1 MLIRFWGTRG
11 SLPVSA
17 KAAAI
22 RDKVVGALLAAD
34 GRRFADA
41 AEAGAFVDDE
51 LPFANAKTYGGA
63 TSCVEIEAGPSPSGE
78 SAFIICDMG
87 SGLREFG
94 LDSMRRCAAGHPRV
108 YHFFL
113 SHLHWDHIM
122 GFPFFVPAF
131 VPGTK
136 IVIHAGHTDAEQA
149 LRRQQEEI
157 SFPVPFDYLRAD
169 FEFRTLE
176 AGTSYTIGAVEV
188 SLIEQHHSH
197 SSFGFRFT
205 GPDGRS
211 AVYSTD
217 SEHKIDHMEGEA
229 DVVAF
234 FAEADL
240 VVCDTMYS
248 LADSVS
254 MKEDWGHS
262 SNIVA
267 IDLCH
272 EAAAKRLALFHHEPT
287 YSDADIARMH
297 SESIRYEELTRSGTP
312 LEVLCAYDGLEIEV

>member
-1 MLIRFWGTRG
+1 MQVRFWGTRG
-11 SLPVSA
+11 SLPVA
-17 KAAAI
+17 PKAATV
-22 RDKVVGALLAAD
+22 RDKVAAALVAAH
-34 GRRFADA
+34 GRSFADE
-41 AEAGAFVDDE
+41 AEARAFLETE
-51 LPFANAKTYGGA
+51 LDFAAAHTYGGA
-63 TSCVEIEAGPSPSGE
+63 TSCVEVDVGEGP
-78 SAFIICDMG
+78 FIVCDMG

-94 LDSMRRCAAGHPRV
+94 LDSLRRCAQDGHAREW
-108 YHFFL
+108 HFFL

-131 VPGTK
+131 VPGSK
-136 IVIHAGHTDAEQA
+136 VVVHAGHADAEQA

-157 SFPVPFDYLRAD
+157 SFPVPFDWLKAEI
-169 FEFRTLE
+169 EFRTLQPGQE
-176 AGTSYTIGAVEV
+176 YEIGEVVV

-197 SSFGFRFT
+197 SSFGYRFR
-205 GPDGRS
+205 DAEGRV
-211 AVYSTD
+211 AIYSTD
-217 SEHKIDHMEGEA
+217 SEHKIDRMEGEA

-234 FAEADL
+234 FDHADL

-272 EAAAKRLALFHHEPT
+272 EAQAKRLALFHHEPT
-287 YSDADIARMH
+287 YSDADIERMH
-297 SESIRYEELTRSGTP
+297 KESIRYEELTRGAAA
-312 LEVLCAYDGLEIEV
+312 LEVLCAYDGLCVEI